1 MKKNYISP
9 VAQTVVVVTGR
20 MIASSIKA
28 DGDKAEVV
36 IDDEEYDEPFNSRKH
51 GNSHNMW
58 DEEEEKEENYNGW

>member
-1 MKKNYISP
+1 MKKTYISP

-20 MIASSIKA
+20 MIASSIKV

-51 GNSHNMW
+51 GNGRNVW
-58 DEEEEKEENYNGW
+58 DEEEEEENYNGW